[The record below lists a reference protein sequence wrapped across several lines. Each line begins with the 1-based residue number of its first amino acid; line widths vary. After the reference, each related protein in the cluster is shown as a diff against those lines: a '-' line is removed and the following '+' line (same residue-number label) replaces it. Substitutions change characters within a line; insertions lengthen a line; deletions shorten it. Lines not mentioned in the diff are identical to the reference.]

1 VNDSCKICFSTDV
14 DVFHVLVRV
23 LFMFCVSD
31 ANPTLDSLRC
41 RYRQQM
47 AEKERR
53 EFVELEKQAQ
63 RKVYASKYAAEL
75 LGQTL
80 YVQPLQPVPGVSNEE
95 HATMTTVKGEI
106 WLPCVDGL
114 MRCLQHSDSGS
125 GSGFTPQ
132 FAPWW

>member
-1 VNDSCKICFSTDV
+1 
-14 DVFHVLVRV
+14 
-23 LFMFCVSD
+23 
-31 ANPTLDSLRC
+31 
-41 RYRQQM
+41 M

-63 RKVYASKYAAEL
+63 RKLYASKYAAEL